1 MIDNKSRYIL
11 SSADVVFEE
20 FDGEYVVLNL
30 ASGKYHA
37 VDKSAALIWKFLM
50 DGVAPAHIIAKQ
62 IIGGDVV
69 SQFIVRLIDLE
80 LIKAE
85 DGEKG
90 RDLRQPE
97 AEELLQMDSEPTIEV
112 FDELSDLILADP
124 IHDVEET
131 QGWPVKPAV
140 N

>member
-1 MIDNKSRYIL
+1 MKSKFVL
-11 SSADVVFEE
+11 SSTDVVFEE

-37 VDKSAALIWKFLM
+37 IDKSAALIWKFLM
-50 DGVAPAHIIAKQ
+50 DGVAPAHILAKQ
-62 IIGGDVV
+62 DIGGDVV
-69 SQFIVRLIDLE
+69 SLFIERLVELE
-80 LIKAE
+80 LITADAAE
-85 DGEKG
+85 NG
-90 RDLRQPE
+90 RDLRQSE
-97 AEELLQMDSEPTIEV
+97 AEELLQMDSKPTIEV